1 MIYLSVEKA
10 KELTQKGLRLISIKA
25 TDKVHKAIYEAAIEG
40 RSSIET
46 LIPNSAVDTIKKKL
60 EQMGYTVIVGEEG
73 YRYYAEI
80 SDFAKT
86 DGRFITIHWD

>member
-1 MIYLSVEKA
+1 MFLSLTKV
-10 KELTQKGLRLISIKA
+10 KEMTQKGLSHSICDKA
-25 TDKVHKAIYEAAIEG
+25 ADKVHQSIIRAANEG
-40 RSSIET
+40 RSSIEV
-46 LIPNSAVDTIKKKL
+46 LIPPSAIDTIKVKL
-60 EQMGYTVIVGEEG
+60 QQKGYRVFVGEEG